1 MKLNDAAQILGL
13 SGEVT
18 KEEIKQAYRQAALK
32 FHPDRNPAGA
42 EMMKIINAAY
52 DVLKDYAGEIE
63 TEDSDGEAGNYPDA
77 VNDVLN
83 AIIGLDGLDIEI
95 CGAWVWVDG
104 ETYRHR
110 AARISPGPARRG
122 ARLSCLASSLGV
134 SARGS
139 PPHSPC
145 ARQVAVDNSML
156 ANCELPNFPV
166 FSHAEPIP

>member
-18 KEEIKQAYRQAALK
+18 PEEVKRAYRQAALK

-63 TEDSDGEAGNYPDA
+63 AEDAAGEAGSYPEA
-77 VNDVLN
+77 VNEALN
-83 AIIGLDGLDIEI
+83 AIIGLDGLEIEI

-110 AARISPGPARRG
+110 AILKEAEFRFASKKKRWYFRPENWRSSSRGQFTMDDIRYKYGSERPGFRRD
-122 ARLSCLASSLGV
+122 RLEEAQ
-134 SARGS
+134 
-139 PPHSPC
+139 P
-145 ARQVAVDNSML
+145 
-156 ANCELPNFPV
+156 
-166 FSHAEPIP
+166 

>member
-18 KEEIKQAYRQAALK
+18 PEEVKRAYRQAALK
-32 FHPDRNPAGA
+32 FHPDRNPAGT

-52 DVLKDYAGEIE
+52 DLLKDYAGEIE
-63 TEDSDGEAGNYPDA
+63 TEESTGEAGNYPEA
-77 VNDVLN
+77 VNEALN

-110 AARISPGPARRG
+110 AVLKKAGFRFASKKKRWYFRPENWRSSSRGQYSMDDIRYKYGSKRPGFRRD
-122 ARLSCLASSLGV
+122 RLEEAQ
-134 SARGS
+134 
-139 PPHSPC
+139 P
-145 ARQVAVDNSML
+145 
-156 ANCELPNFPV
+156 
-166 FSHAEPIP
+166 

>member
-18 KEEIKQAYRQAALK
+18 PEEVKCAYRQAALK

-52 DVLKDYAGEIE
+52 DVLKNHAGEIE
-63 TEDSDGEAGNYPDA
+63 TEDAAGEAGSYPEA
-77 VNDVLN
+77 LNEALN

-104 ETYRHR
+104 ETYQHR
-110 AARISPGPARRG
+110 AILKEAGFRFASKKKRWYFRPENWRSSSRG
-122 ARLSCLASSLGV
+122 QYTMDDIRNKYG
-134 SARGS
+134 SAR
-139 PPHSPC
+139 PEFRRDRLEEAQP
-145 ARQVAVDNSML
+145 
-156 ANCELPNFPV
+156 
-166 FSHAEPIP
+166 

>member
-18 KEEIKQAYRQAALK
+18 REEVKRAYRQAALK

-63 TEDSDGEAGNYPDA
+63 TEDAAGEAGNYPEA
-77 VNDVLN
+77 ANEALN
-83 AIIGLDGLDIEI
+83 AIIGLDGLEIEI

-110 AARISPGPARRG
+110 ARLKEAGFRFASKKKRWYFRPENWRSSSRGQYTMDDIRNKYGSERPGLRRD
-122 ARLSCLASSLGV
+122 RLEEAQ
-134 SARGS
+134 
-139 PPHSPC
+139 P
-145 ARQVAVDNSML
+145 
-156 ANCELPNFPV
+156 
-166 FSHAEPIP
+166 